1 MKYLGIVV
9 GSAKSLFQGLNQKD
23 YKISVYKD
31 GFKLIQM
38 QSGSD
43 SHRYRNS
50 NMLQNALLITKRFNL
65 SDERK
70 LKEVWRTY
78 VDANN
83 NESIKYEWSS
93 NSQEAAVIFELKL
106 FRINIYSFNEELVNS
121 IDM

>member
-1 MKYLGIVV
+1 MGIVV

-43 SHRYRNS
+43 SHRDRNS

-65 SDERK
+65 SDEKK

-78 VDANN
+78 VDGNN

-93 NSQEAAVIFELKL
+93 NNQEAAVIFELKL